1 MTRAHYHLTGAPLA
15 RRLVVLVTASAV
27 LSGVACKDSNVPFLT
42 APTSVAASPAGIQN
56 ALSGMYAG
64 MRIDMNNGIAGFLS
78 VAVGM
83 ARDGAIFTNTE
94 PRTVEYPLGVLNF
107 PHTSGSVWAQEYQN
121 IRQGQQILAALPN
134 VSPTYSPA
142 QLAALNGVVQTM
154 IAYNYLLIAETHDTN
169 GLAILSPQVRLGT
182 PAPAVC
188 LKDAWSY
195 IAAYLD
201 TAEKNLETAGAV
213 APPVTL
219 PNGFQGVGAASG
231 PANAVG
237 SFASFNRALAAK
249 AHLEWAYAIARA
261 NAGSAPTPTSAGAPN
276 LAALNAAMADLDSSA
291 MYDSTGSVLAPTAPG
306 GFKPDAHTVMHDYS
320 AASGDFIN
328 PVFNN
333 IGTEAVLNDFLADV
347 DTAHDLRFKAK
358 FVHNPNPVQQQL
370 YNPIALTTVFDA
382 AIGHDTTYSYL
393 YYMYPNTN
401 SPIPILRAEGLTLI
415 AAQIQMGLGN
425 FAKALALVNQV
436 RTIVGGLAPLPAS
449 VATSY
454 TTMRDALMKEQ
465 RVSMAWE
472 SSADRT
478 IAIRMYGLAAVADT
492 TWGTTGKANEDPNVN
507 TGDTHVTMEPIPA
520 TELNG
525 RGGTFSTTCT
535 SPAP

>member
-1 MTRAHYHLTGAPLA
+1 MTHTLHHLSGAPLA
-15 RRLVVLVTASAV
+15 RRLVALVTASAV
-27 LSGVACKDSNVPFLT
+27 VSGVACKDSNVPFLT

-56 ALSGMYAG
+56 ALGGMFAG
-64 MRIDMNNGIAGFLS
+64 SRVDMNNGISGFLS

-94 PRTVEYPLGVLNF
+94 PRTVQYPIGVLSF

-142 QLAALNGVVQTM
+142 QQAALNGVVQTM
-154 IAYNYLLIAETHDTN
+154 IAYNYLLIAEVHDTN
-169 GLAILSPQVRLGT
+169 GLAILTPQVTLGT

-195 IAAYLD
+195 IVAYLD
-201 TAEKNLETAGAV
+201 TAEKSLETAGAV
-213 APPVTL
+213 APPVAL

-231 PANAVG
+231 PANTVG

-249 AHLEWAYAIARA
+249 ARLEWAYAIARA
-261 NAGSAPTPTSAGAPN
+261 NAGSAPTPSSAGAPN

-291 MYDSTGSVLAPTAPG
+291 MYDSTGGVLAPTVTG

-320 AASGDFIN
+320 AASGDLIN

-358 FVHNPNPVQQQL
+358 FIHNPNPVQQQL
-370 YNPIALTTVFDA
+370 YNPVALTTVFDA

-393 YYMYPNTN
+393 YFMYPNTG

-436 RTIVGGLAPLPAS
+436 RTVVGGLAPLPAS
-449 VATSY
+449 VASSY

-465 RVSMAWE
+465 RSSMSWE
-472 SSADRT
+472 SSADRV
-478 IAIRMYGLAAVADT
+478 IAIRMYGLATVADT
-492 TWGTTGKANEDPNVN
+492 TWGTPGQANEDPNVT

-520 TELNG
+520 TEIDG
-525 RGGTFSTTCT
+525 RGGTFTTTCT
-535 SPAP
+535 STVP